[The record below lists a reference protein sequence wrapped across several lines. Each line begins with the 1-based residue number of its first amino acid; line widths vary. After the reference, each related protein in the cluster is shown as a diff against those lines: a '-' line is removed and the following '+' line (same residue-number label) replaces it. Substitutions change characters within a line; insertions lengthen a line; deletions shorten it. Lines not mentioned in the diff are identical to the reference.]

1 VVFISSIYFRP
12 GGFRKTK
19 FNPVLKRHDQK
30 IWLGDGPGD
39 QSKLALIT
47 AAVATAKDED
57 ADCFEFNQLTLS
69 LWGFRFK
76 SLMVK
81 RGTTKKKGHR
91 GFMTLRMGMM
101 MVMMSSHVIQ
111 FLRDTG

>member
-1 VVFISSIYFRP
+1 VVFISGIYIRP

-57 ADCFEFNQLTLS
+57 ADCFEFNPELVGLQVQELD
-69 LWGFRFK
+69 GEKGYYEEERPPRFYD
-76 SLMVK
+76 SED
-81 RGTTKKKGHR
+81 GDDDG
-91 GFMTLRMGMM
+91 
-101 MVMMSSHVIQ
+101 
-111 FLRDTG
+111 DDE